1 MIRISI
7 LYPSADGARFDFP
20 YFVEHHIPLSI
31 EALGAHPGFRG
42 VSVER
47 VLGTAVPGT
56 KAPYIAICHYLFT
69 STEDFLAAYLPHS
82 TTLQRDM
89 PNYTDIGPII
99 LVNEVLVSNEALGA
113 KAMSAGTP

>member
-7 LYPSADGARFDFP
+7 LYPSAEGARFDFS
-20 YFVEHHIPLSI
+20 YFTEKHMPLSI
-31 EALGAHPGFRG
+31 DLLGAHPGFRG

-47 VLGTAVPGT
+47 VLGTAIAGT
-56 KAPYIAICHYLFT
+56 QPPFIAICHFLFT
-69 STEDFLAAYLPHS
+69 SIEDYLAAFMPHS

-99 LVNEVLVSNEALGA
+99 LVNDVLVSR
-113 KAMSAGTP
+113 